1 MLKDPTFEAHF
12 APSERYGSWF
22 AYVEAMRGPYEYG
35 DEMTL
40 TAAAT
45 VTGAVLWVLDS
56 RRPHILRRYAPRV
69 GATGQQTAVTYVPEH
84 YDRLLLPGTTL
95 AELALHADTVE
106 TVELSRVEHAVRV
119 AAHEGTD
126 ARSQQVPPKRDGGV
140 LQGGRETLK
149 FGTIN
154 MTSLGGRAHFLDC
167 AAVDILAVQ
176 ETLLT
181 DWGQREFEDGVRRD
195 WKSLWGEPCRER
207 LDRQGKASPWIAE
220 AGGAGVAVF
229 AKKPAPAFVVG
240 KPSPSRRW
248 VHVAVGLGRGNQFL
262 HVFTLYANSGD
273 KAAPEREKI
282 IAEVHR
288 EAASLGR
295 VPVIVAGD
303 FNAEPS
309 SSAAMSCMLRSGW
322 YDAAEICTDGGAPK
336 TYEKTGTR
344 GTRIDHV
351 LLNDVAIHSLV
362 ASETTVVVDA
372 EGQRVPSHKMVT
384 VELDITAF
392 ADTCER
398 YRMPRSMS
406 QVDVTHEG
414 RAAARAEELLVKHRF
429 EDAAPDDVE
438 ALWVSATKACEGYL
452 VELAEKQGLL
462 DGPVAAYQGRGE
474 TRKPKREHFA
484 SVTDTGTG
492 AGTYASSRFRKILN
506 GLDAYIRGLQTLSG
520 EGPGCMPRSL
530 EKTWENVVSGLE
542 SMAGRVPKVRDLPRR
557 PPDLSV
563 AQTLRQKLEA
573 RSRSLTAQARKGRI
587 AQLESKMQNFHCA
600 NRAQLLPWCR
610 RKKADGLVALKVD
623 GRYTANLREIDAT
636 LQKEWA
642 PINRMYASR
651 PEPCYEAFKAEYAE
665 YIRCRP
671 MVCRDLT
678 GDDLR
683 SVLGKKQR
691 AGVPGVDGW
700 STAELKKLPL
710 PLLNALAKVFNA
722 IEATGTWPNALL
734 EAAVTLIPK
743 DETLDPLALRPITV
757 TSAVYR
763 LWASTRLRDVVQ
775 WQEGWIADSQ
785 HGFRPKHGTVDVV
798 FEIASQIEE
807 ALLTGKELYGVAL
820 DFAKCFDKVP
830 RDVVLKLVGDLGL
843 HERILGPLRD
853 VYARL
858 RRRYKLHMGLGDIF
872 YTTNGILQG
881 CPLSVILINA
891 LLSIVVR
898 RVDDVGGVTSE
909 SFADDLTLLTRLRE
923 ACLQDALVEVD
934 RFCANTGMSIGIPKT
949 FAFGTPKGYEAKLK
963 IGGTDIVTKEELTIV
978 GCLVGTKR
986 TRRTTDLR
994 YDQRA
999 EEAERLGALPIS
1011 RAQRSGLAAMAV
1023 LPAATY
1029 GSEFALPTVRGL
1041 GKFTAALLRGVW
1053 DPVRLHRAQEA
1064 VLGILNKAHMLD
1076 PYTVLPYRSLG
1087 MIAEVCRKRPVWR
1100 ARVATVRR
1108 AYGSRIRAWGPI
1120 GIAAEHA
1127 KKLGIR
1133 WTEDLDDAEDEAGN
1147 VLRLVRQSKGERG
1160 HTLRKAIH
1168 GWRLGELEKRRTN
1181 FGGVRAGVDYTATN
1195 AYGLK
1200 ASTTLTAARDVAE
1213 VVAGSV
1219 MTESHAA
1226 KLWGGDGLCRRCD
1239 EATEETLGHI
1249 WWQCRAYERIR
1260 MQQQYAEIVDAD
1272 RSTWPPCLQE
1282 HGILP
1287 KGSRINIEV
1296 LHTFMAE
1303 VMQERR
1309 RLEREGRDRAVG
1321 HPWRQLHPDD
1331 CPPRRLNFEAI
1342 AGPGT
1347 FTAVAGERWFRALQ
1361 YWLDG
1366 MCWSVAG
1373 DVSTAELAVDFEVYT
1388 GLDLP
1393 GSLVATTGGTPLC
1406 IRARMLAR
1414 MLKTIGEALERKGV
1428 GPLLP
1433 GRKLEKIGSLRTV
1446 GAPPCLTG
1454 YEMRPIFRGG
1464 EETMGILETQ
1474 LKASRHAF
1482 TGEAWGMDLFPTY
1495 GRERAERAARWAA
1508 FDDTTEKRKGK
1519 KSAVVGG
1526 DPWLVPEGIPRHEKW
1541 GERVCPGHQKVKC
1554 DVCKRRGK
1562 SVAWCC
1568 QAHHR
1573 EGDGLAVKM
1582 CAEHRMTQC
1591 ATCKTTAECCRNHH
1605 HRCLDHGMPTC
1616 DGCKKHADLR
1626 SRRPGHCCRKGHHR
1640 AAVAR
1645 GEETTAKKR
1654 KAEPEGPAP
1663 APRQAKRENVVL
1675 VLPEAE
1681 EDEREPATSTP
1692 TSAAKVGKTA
1702 PTPAKKRQSDSA
1714 AEPVP
1719 KRRKGRVDAPRPSP
1733 RRWEKAEIDAQPMN
1747 LDEQSKKKRST
1758 KRAPERDDQDE
1769 LKRRKHDT
1777 SRAKR

>member
-1 MLKDPTFEAHF
+1 MLEDPTFKAHF

-1064 VLGILNKAHMLD
+1064 VLGILNKAHLLD
-1076 PYTVLPYRSLG
+1076 PYAVLPYRSLG
-1087 MIAEVCRKRPVWR
+1087 MIAEVCRKRPAWR

-1108 AYGSRIRAWGPI
+1108 AYGSRIRAWGPV

-1133 WTEDLDDAEDEAGN
+1133 WTEDFDNAEDEAGN

-1160 HTLRKAIH
+1160 HTLRKLIR
-1168 GWRLGELEKRRTN
+1168 GWRLGELEKRRVD
-1181 FGGVRAGVDYTATN
+1181 FDGVRAGVDYVATN

-1226 KLWGGDGLCRRCD
+1226 KLWGGDGLCRRCV
-1239 EATEETLGHI
+1239 EPTEETLGHI

-1260 MQQQYAEIVDAD
+1260 AQHQYAEIVGAD

-1287 KGSRINIEV
+1287 KGSRVNIEV

-1303 VMQERR
+1303 VMHERR

-1347 FTAVAGERWFRALQ
+1347 FAAVGGERWFRALQ

-1373 DVSTAELAVDFEVYT
+1373 DVSTAELAIDFEVYT

-1393 GSLVATTGGTPLC
+1393 GSVVATTDGTPLSM
-1406 IRARMLAR
+1406 RARVLAR
-1414 MLKTIGEALERKGV
+1414 LLKTVGDALERNGDE
-1428 GPLLP
+1428 PPLP

-1454 YEMRPIFRGG
+1454 YEMIFRGG
-1464 EETMGILETQ
+1464 TETMEVLETQ
-1474 LKASRHAF
+1474 LMTARHEF
-1482 TGEAWGMDLFPTY
+1482 NGEAWGMDLFPTY
-1495 GRERAERAARWAA
+1495 GGGRAERAARWAVFNDA
-1508 FDDTTEKRKGK
+1508 TEKKKGK
-1519 KSAVVGG
+1519 KTAVVGG
-1526 DPWLVPEGIPRHEKW
+1526 DPWYVPEGVPRHEKW
-1541 GERVCPGHQKVKC
+1541 GERVCHEHQKVKC
-1554 DVCKRRGK
+1554 DGCKRQGK

-1568 QAHHR
+1568 GPPQGR
-1573 EGDGLAVKM
+1573 
-1582 CAEHRMTQC
+1582 
-1591 ATCKTTAECCRNHH
+1591 
-1605 HRCLDHGMPTC
+1605 
-1616 DGCKKHADLR
+1616 
-1626 SRRPGHCCRKGHHR
+1626 RRPCGEVLR
-1640 AAVAR
+1640 AAPPDAMRDVQDDR
-1645 GEETTAKKR
+1645 G
-1654 KAEPEGPAP
+1654 
-1663 APRQAKRENVVL
+1663 
-1675 VLPEAE
+1675 VLPQ
-1681 EDEREPATSTP
+1681 RTP
-1692 TSAAKVGKTA
+1692 
-1702 PTPAKKRQSDSA
+1702 
-1714 AEPVP
+1714 PVP
-1719 KRRKGRVDAPRPSP
+1719 
-1733 RRWEKAEIDAQPMN
+1733 
-1747 LDEQSKKKRST
+1747 
-1758 KRAPERDDQDE
+1758 
-1769 LKRRKHDT
+1769 
-1777 SRAKR
+1777 